1 LLAILQQYSQKL
13 IKKLKRASALF
24 FYGLLVIVPYLYEK
38 GIMRE
43 FIEETHTCTKC
54 QATIQYTNIGSWRNA
69 KTKIGKG
76 NKLKC
81 QPCASKE
88 GRDNSLKTPTGR
100 PLGSRNSYK
109 VFKGPEVWKNI
120 GWHNFETRM
129 LQIARRS
136 GYQTYQEYRDSL
148 PAWKAYKI
156 DVWRITNQQTLH
168 TLEHFSKRGV
178 NGQTGAYTLDHII
191 SIKKGFIE
199 NTPPERIGH
208 ISNLQMLPWEE
219 NITKGW
225 K

>member
-1 LLAILQQYSQKL
+1 
-13 IKKLKRASALF
+13 
-24 FYGLLVIVPYLYEK
+24 
-38 GIMRE
+38 MRE
-43 FIEETHTCTKC
+43 FIKEIHTCTKC
-54 QATIQYTNIGSWRNA
+54 QAIIQYTNIGSWRNA

-88 GRDNSLKTPTGR
+88 GRDSSLKTPTGR
-100 PLGSRNSYK
+100 PFGS
-109 VFKGPEVWKNI
+109 KNRKDYIPWNTGKSSEILKI

-129 LQIARRS
+129 LQIARRN
-136 GYQTYQEYRDSL
+136 GYQTYQEYKDSL

-156 DVWRITNQQTLH
+156 DVWRITNQQTFH
-168 TLEHFSKRGV
+168 ILENFNKRGV

-199 NTPPERIGH
+199 NTPPEQIGH